1 MKAFYV
7 LCAIVAIALIIFGIA
22 YPLPG
27 KCVNVSEKYIPR
39 DEISWKDDIGREY
52 INGDCYNYQIE
63 ASLKSGYMSGGM
75 TMKSISFVGGWILL
89 CLAISAYD
97 RNRRFDHQSNASA
110 SEPGSAPWNEN
121 AREHSD
127 TEN

>member
-7 LCAIVAIALIIFGIA
+7 LCAIVAIAMIIFGTA

-27 KCVNVSEKYIPR
+27 KYVNVSEKYIPY
-39 DEISWKDDIGREY
+39 DEVWWKDDTGKEY

-89 CLAISAYD
+89 CLAISACD
-97 RNRRFDHQSNASA
+97 RNRRFDQQSHAPS
-110 SEPGSAPWNEN
+110 SEPGNASWNET
-121 AREHSD
+121 AWERSD
-127 TEN
+127 AEN

>member
-27 KCVNVSEKYIPR
+27 KYVNVSEKYIPY
-39 DEISWKDDIGREY
+39 DEVWWKDDTGKEY

-97 RNRRFDHQSNASA
+97 RNRRFDHQSDAPA
-110 SEPGSAPWNEN
+110 SEPGSAPWNET
-121 AREHSD
+121 ASAQSD
-127 TEN
+127 MEN

>member
-7 LCAIVAIALIIFGIA
+7 LCAIVAIAMIIFGIA

-27 KCVNVSEKYIPR
+27 KYVNVSEKYIPY
-39 DEISWKDDIGREY
+39 DEVWWKDDTGKEY

-97 RNRRFDHQSNASA
+97 RNRRFDHQSDAPA

>member
-27 KCVNVSEKYIPR
+27 KYVNVSEKYIPR

-127 TEN
+127 TGN